1 MKRLNWQ
8 ISLAFLLVLL
18 STILYF
24 IHYKIFGD
32 VHHIFIYLIGD
43 IAFVPIEVLLVTLI
57 IHRLLEAREKR
68 ILLKKMNM
76 VIGTFFS
83 EVGTTLL
90 KMISEFDEQSE
101 TIRKTLVVTA
111 EWTDKTFSATS
122 KRIKG
127 YDSTINLGKGNL
139 ESLKHFLK
147 DKRGF
152 LLGLLEN
159 QNLLEHE
166 TFTDLLWAV
175 FHATDELVLRKD
187 INNLSHNDAEHI
199 VVDIK
204 RAYSLLITEWLA
216 YMEHLRQDY
225 PFLFSLAMRTNP
237 FDPSATPEIK

>member
-8 ISLAFLLVLL
+8 ISLAFLLVLV

-24 IHYKIFGD
+24 IHYQIFGD
-32 VHHIFIYLIGD
+32 VHHIFIYLVGD

-57 IHRLLEAREKR
+57 IHKLLEAREKR

-90 KMISEFDEQSE
+90 KMLSEFDEQSE
-101 TIRKTLVVTA
+101 TIRKTLVVTT
-111 EWTDKTFSATS
+111 EWTDKNFSAAS
-122 KRIKG
+122 KSIKG
-127 YDSTINLGKGNL
+127 YDSTINLGRSNL

-147 DKRGF
+147 DKRNF

-187 INNLSHNDAEHI
+187 INNLSHNDAAHI

-204 RAYSLLITEWLA
+204 RAYSLLIMEWLA